1 MYKVTKLKK
10 LLIAFATL
18 VSLVPTY
25 THAQSNYWVPFVGG
39 ALFGYVIS
47 RPPVVYYPQ
56 PIFVQPPPPQVYV
69 PPPVYYYQQP
79 VQPQQRCEL
88 RSEIINGQLVQ
99 GTYCY

>member
-1 MYKVTKLKK
+1 MENALKK
-10 LLIAFATL
+10 IFLGMIVAL
-18 VSLVPTY
+18 SLTAPTISY
-25 THAQSNYWVPFVGG
+25 GQSNYWVPFIGG
-39 ALFGYVIS
+39 TLFGYVIS

-56 PIFVQPPPPQVYV
+56 PIFLQPPPPQVYV
-69 PPPVYYYQQP
+69 PPPVVYYQQP